1 MEKLKQFFDWTTLI
15 FIGMVAACIVMCAK
29 VGIAHEA
36 MKSPKPKIETV
47 EKSTINKNMQEFYEA
62 RTQLAIEVDNY
73 IKAVAPTSK
82 LNALNLI
89 DLCSLYNVDLRL
101 ALVQGHVESHFGTKG
116 TAAKT
121 NSVFNVGAYDGH
133 SANRQ
138 KRNGFGFKHPDDSVE
153 PYLKLLTSSY
163 LVNGRTENDL
173 LYKFVNV
180 HGMRYASSTNYES
193 ALRTRWAR
201 IDRYANINQAYI
213 NYKQCRS
220 KIGA

>member
-1 MEKLKQFFDWTTLI
+1 MRRLKQFFDWTTII
-15 FIGMVAACIVMCAK
+15 FIGLVAMCIVMCAK
-29 VGIAHEA
+29 VGIAHGMME
-36 MKSPKPKIETV
+36 KSMTEVV
-47 EKSTINKNMQEFYEA
+47 EKPVIDKNVQEFYEA
-62 RTQLAIEVDNY
+62 RTQLAIEVNNY

-89 DLCSLYNVDLRL
+89 DLCSSYNVDLRL

-138 KRNGFGFKHPDDSVE
+138 KRNGFGFEHPDESVE

-180 HGMRYASSTNYES
+180 HGMRYASNTKYES
-193 ALRTRWAR
+193 FLRSRWAR

>member
-1 MEKLKQFFDWTTLI
+1 MRRLKQFFDWTTII
-15 FIGMVAACIVMCAK
+15 FIGLVAMCIVMCAK
-29 VGIAHEA
+29 VGIAHGMME
-36 MKSPKPKIETV
+36 KSMTEVV
-47 EKSTINKNMQEFYEA
+47 EKPVIDKNVQEFYEA
-62 RTQLAIEVDNY
+62 RTQLAIEVNNY

-89 DLCSLYNVDLRL
+89 DLCSSYNVDLRL

-138 KRNGFGFKHPDDSVE
+138 KRNGFGFEHPDDSVE

-193 ALRTRWAR
+193 ALRTRWVR

>member
-15 FIGMVAACIVMCAK
+15 FIGLVATCIVMCAK
-29 VGIAHEA
+29 IGTAHEM
-36 MKSPKPKIETV
+36 MKNPKPKIEIV
-47 EKSTINKNMQEFYEA
+47 EKSAIDKNVQEFYEA

-138 KRNGFGFKHPDDSVE
+138 KRNGFGFRHPDDSVE

-201 IDRYANINQAYI
+201 IDRYANINQVYI

-220 KIGA
+220 KIGV

>member
-1 MEKLKQFFDWTTLI
+1 MRKLKQFFDRSTLV
-15 FIGMVAACIVMCAK
+15 FIVLVATCIVVCAK
-29 VGIAHEA
+29 VGNTYEA
-36 MKSPKPKIETV
+36 MENLKPKIEIV
-47 EKSTINKNMQEFYEA
+47 EKPTIDKNMQEFYEA

-89 DLCSLYNVDLRL
+89 DLCSLYDVDLRL

-153 PYLKLLTSSY
+153 PYLQLLTTSY

-180 HGMRYASSTNYES
+180 HGMRYASNTKYES

-201 IDRYANINQAYI
+201 IDRYANINQTYI

-220 KIGA
+220 KIEV

>member
-1 MEKLKQFFDWTTLI
+1 MRKLKQFFDWTTLI
-15 FIGMVAACIVMCAK
+15 FIGLVAACIVMCAK

-36 MKSPKPKIETV
+36 MKSPKPKIEMV
-47 EKSTINKNMQEFYEA
+47 EKSTIDKNVQEFYEA

-82 LNALNLI
+82 LDALNLI

-153 PYLKLLTSSY
+153 PYLKLLTTSY

-180 HGMRYASSTNYES
+180 HGMRYASNTKYES

-213 NYKQCRS
+213 DYKQCKA
-220 KIGA
+220 KIEV

>member
-1 MEKLKQFFDWTTLI
+1 M
-15 FIGMVAACIVMCAK
+15 CIVMCAK
-29 VGIAHEA
+29 VGIAHGMME
-36 MKSPKPKIETV
+36 KSMTEVV
-47 EKSTINKNMQEFYEA
+47 EKPVIDKNVQEFYEA
-62 RTQLAIEVDNY
+62 RTQLAIEVNNY

-89 DLCSLYNVDLRL
+89 DLCSSYNVDLRL

-138 KRNGFGFKHPDDSVE
+138 KRNGFGFEHPDDSVE

-193 ALRTRWAR
+193 ALRTRWVR

>member
-15 FIGMVAACIVMCAK
+15 FIGLVTTCIVMCAK
-29 VGIAHEA
+29 AGIAHEA
-36 MKSPKPKIETV
+36 MKSPKPKIEMV
-47 EKSTINKNMQEFYEA
+47 EKSSIDKNTQEFYEA

-220 KIGA
+220 KI

>member
-1 MEKLKQFFDWTTLI
+1 MRRLKQFFDWTTLI
-15 FIGMVAACIVMCAK
+15 FIGLVAVCIVMCAK
-29 VGIAHEA
+29 VGIAHGMME
-36 MKSPKPKIETV
+36 KPTTGAT
-47 EKSTINKNMQEFYEA
+47 EKPTIDKNMQEFYEA
-62 RTQLAIEVDNY
+62 RTQLAIEVNNY

-89 DLCSLYNVDLRL
+89 DLCSSYNVDLRL

-138 KRNGFGFKHPDDSVE
+138 KGNGFGFEHPDESVE
-153 PYLKLLTSSY
+153 PYLKLLTTSY

-180 HGMRYASSTNYES
+180 HGMRYASNTKYES
-193 ALRTRWAR
+193 FLRSRWTR